1 MHDNPADAQQSL
13 QGLFNIAVTPFE
25 VDGNINYDA
34 LSANIERVIDLG
46 YDGVL
51 VGGQYGEFASMTP
64 DERAEL
70 FRRAMDF
77 VGDRVPVLLGA
88 PSSNPRVVA
97 ELSELAGNLG
107 GIPMITAP
115 YVSEV
120 TDGHIIEY
128 FKDIAAVSRTGV
140 VIYNMPEIGLTI
152 SPELLEQLADIP
164 NIIGV
169 KQGDLT
175 PSVIDRIAGRLL
187 DKIRVLC
194 ASDLHFMGP
203 LMRGFHGIS
212 STNSS
217 AFPEVI
223 LETFRSLQ
231 AGDAN
236 RAKDLHAKW
245 YPIRELI
252 REFGQPQTTKAVMTL
267 RGWFGGSVRTPLRDL
282 TPKQFLR
289 LRETLA
295 QIASDSDIGIGRL
308 AA

>member
-1 MHDNPADAQQSL
+1 MYDNPADAQQSL
-13 QGLFNIAVTPFE
+13 QGLFNITVTPFE
-25 VDGNINYDA
+25 VNGSINYDA
-34 LSANIERVIDLG
+34 LAANIERVIDLD

-70 FRRAMDF
+70 FQRTMDI
-77 VGDRVPVLLGA
+77 VGDRVPILFGA

-175 PSVIDRIAGRLL
+175 PSVIDRIAGRML

-194 ASDLHFMGP
+194 ASDLHLLGP

-217 AFPEVI
+217 AFPEII

-231 AGDAN
+231 TGDAN
-236 RAKDLHAKW
+236 RARNLHAKW

-252 REFGQPQTTKAVMTL
+252 REFGQPQTTKAVMTC

-282 TPKQFLR
+282 TPEQLAR
-289 LRETLA
+289 LRESLA
-295 QIASDSDIGIGRL
+295 QIASDPDIGFSCL